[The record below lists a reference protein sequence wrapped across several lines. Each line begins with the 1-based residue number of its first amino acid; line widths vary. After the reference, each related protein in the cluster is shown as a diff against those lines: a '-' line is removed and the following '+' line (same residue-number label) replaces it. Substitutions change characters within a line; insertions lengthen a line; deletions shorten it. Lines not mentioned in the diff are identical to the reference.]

1 MRERKKL
8 RDTKVG
14 AWLKSKAPQ
23 VLEVIGEVVPDAG
36 AFSLIR
42 KLAFN
47 DSNLSSQD
55 KIELESVIQEE
66 EVDFQQEVTER
77 WKADMKSDS
86 YLAKNVRPM
95 MLIAL
100 VVFYMAITIWDG
112 ISQKFMPPQNYID
125 LLELL
130 MLTAFGAY
138 FAGRSVEKTFKK

>member
-47 DSNLSSQD
+47 DPNLSSQD

-77 WKADMKSDS
+77 WKADMESDS

-100 VVFYMAITIWDG
+100 VVFYMALTIWDG
-112 ISQKFMPPQNYID
+112 ISQRFMPPQNYID

>member
-47 DSNLSSQD
+47 DPSLSSQD

-77 WKADMKSDS
+77 WKADMESDS

-100 VVFYMAITIWDG
+100 VVFYMALTIWDG
-112 ISQKFMPPQNYID
+112 ISQRFMPPQNYID

>member
-1 MRERKKL
+1 
-8 RDTKVG
+8 
-14 AWLKSKAPQ
+14 
-23 VLEVIGEVVPDAG
+23 
-36 AFSLIR
+36 
-42 KLAFN
+42 
-47 DSNLSSQD
+47 
-55 KIELESVIQEE
+55 
-66 EVDFQQEVTER
+66 
-77 WKADMKSDS
+77 
-86 YLAKNVRPM
+86 M